1 MERGYLM
8 STIALEF
15 WSGAD
20 GRGDTQDDL
29 ASAPFTWGPG
39 QSQSTSS
46 ALTLLVLRGPDLSG
60 AMGSITT
67 SKYSPSFLFLY
78 KYQTQ
83 ADSPPLCSEGIPS
96 PVLGLGLWEALHPGW
111 NTLEGVASG

>member
-1 MERGYLM
+1 M

-20 GRGDTQDDL
+20 GHRDAQDDL

-46 ALTLLVLRGPDLSG
+46 ALTLLVLRGPDHSYNTLG
-60 AMGSITT
+60 AMGSVTT
-67 SKYSPSFLFLY
+67 SKYSPSFLFFY

-83 ADSPPLCSEGIPS
+83 ADSLPLCSEGIPS
-96 PVLGLGLWEALHPGW
+96 PVLGLGLWEALRPGW
-111 NTLEGVASG
+111 NTLEGAASG

>member
-1 MERGYLM
+1 M

-60 AMGSITT
+60 AMGSTQR
-67 SKYSPSFLFLY
+67 SPE
-78 KYQTQ
+78 T
-83 ADSPPLCSEGIPS
+83 
-96 PVLGLGLWEALHPGW
+96 PGS
-111 NTLEGVASG
+111 LEGNTEGPGTASSEPLLPS

>member
-1 MERGYLM
+1 M

-29 ASAPFTWGPG
+29 ASVPFTWGPG
-39 QSQSTSS
+39 QPQSTSS
-46 ALTLLVLRGPDLSG
+46 ALTLLVLRGPDHSYNTLG

-67 SKYSPSFLFLY
+67 SKYSPSFPFYY

-83 ADSPPLCSEGIPS
+83 ADSPPLRSEGIPS
-96 PVLGLGLWEALHPGW
+96 PMLGLGLWEALRPGW
-111 NTLEGVASG
+111 NALEGVASG